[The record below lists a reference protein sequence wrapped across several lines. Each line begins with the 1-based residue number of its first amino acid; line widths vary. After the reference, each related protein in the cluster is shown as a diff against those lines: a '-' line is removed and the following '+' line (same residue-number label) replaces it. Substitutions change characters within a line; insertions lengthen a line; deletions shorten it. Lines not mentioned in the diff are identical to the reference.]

1 MPPSLL
7 PGRTGQKGAGCG
19 VRGGW
24 GVAAAAR
31 GVRRRVAAAKASAR
45 QGQRAA
51 RPARPPARQVYSR
64 LISSAAT
71 IMLLARRS
79 AEESP
84 GSEARPPKGDGTRGG
99 WRADA
104 LGSVLQVHVG
114 RFWGPLG
121 LGRDTFLVSDL
132 GRETGPARHRASLT
146 PNPRPSAPSTAAQVG
161 RFKDFCRLDL
171 LRQLATPL
179 KATPLG
185 G

>member
-1 MPPSLL
+1 M
-7 PGRTGQKGAGCG
+7 
-19 VRGGW
+19 RGGW
-24 GVAAAAR
+24 GVAVAWQRQRVVCGAAWRRPRPAR
-31 GVRRRVAAAKASAR
+31 GKASAR
-45 QGQRAA
+45 QGQRGHQ
-51 RPARPPARQVYSR
+51 PGR